1 MFVAALEYIKHVP
14 LRFEVEDGIGSWASA
29 QGSVIQR
36 LPQLVW
42 AGGSTWGEANI
53 WALEQAREKNIKT
66 VHAAMYHL
74 LGYANWLEA
83 ERLDWW
89 HFPAR
94 ASERCLL
101 RFRGDLVRARDRGE
115 IAPSTASIRMAAV
128 VRFYRWLR
136 ATGLLTTSWP
146 IWTERKIEV
155 RLTDVFGFE
164 HTLRVTSTDLAI
176 PNRTVAGGIRLEDG
190 VTPLTTE
197 GMRQIRRFADENA
210 TVELALMLRIGFET
224 GLRLGSILNLKVATL
239 DLAVHDCV
247 APSSWHRISVGPAA
261 KPPVD
266 TKGGV
271 SGMVPIP
278 NELLTDLKAYVATT
292 RRLKRQMQAAP
303 ENRDLV
309 FLTRF
314 GNPYS
319 DPESRAVNVEMSRL
333 RTAAVRK
340 GIEVYRDFHFHRTR
354 ATFATLLM
362 RAALKH
368 LEVGDAVSFVR
379 EACLHKNEATTLKYV
394 KFIETS
400 KAMAQAADEFT
411 RDFMGLAGRGND
423 GSP

>member
-1 MFVAALEYIKHVP
+1 MAALEYIRNVP
-14 LRFEVEDGIGSWASA
+14 LRFEVENGVGSW
-29 QGSVIQR
+29 GSTRGRAIQR
-36 LPQLVW
+36 LPQLIW
-42 AGGSTWGEANI
+42 AGGSTWSEVNL

-66 VHAAMYHL
+66 VRSVMSHM
-74 LGYANWLEA
+74 LGYAKWLEG
-83 ERLDWW
+83 EQLDWW

-128 VRFYRWLR
+128 IRFYRWLL
-136 ATGLLTTSWP
+136 ATGLLTVPWP
-146 IWTERKIEV
+146 LWNERKVGI
-155 RLTDVFGFE
+155 RLTDAFGFE

-176 PNRTVAGGIRLEDG
+176 PNRAVAGAIRLEDG
-190 VTPLTTE
+190 VMPLTTE
-197 GMRQIRRFADENA
+197 GMRQVREYVDMNA
-210 TVELALMLRIGFET
+210 SLELALMLRVGFET
-224 GLRLGSILNLKVATL
+224 GLRLDSILDLKVETL
-239 DLAVHDCV
+239 ERTAPDPI
-247 APSSWHRISVGPAA
+247 APSSWYRIALGPAA
-261 KPPVD
+261 KPPVR

-278 NELLTDLKAYVATT
+278 KALLSDLKAYATST
-292 RRLKRQMQAAP
+292 RRLKRQADAAQ

-319 DPESRAVNVEMSRL
+319 DPEGRAVNVEMSRL
-333 RTAAVRK
+333 RAAAVAE
-340 GIEVYRDFHFHRTR
+340 GIEVFRDFHFHRTR

-362 RAALKH
+362 RAALGH
-368 LEVGDAVSFVR
+368 LEVADAVAFVR

-400 KAMAQAADEFT
+400 KAMAEAADQFT
-411 RDFMGLAGRGND
+411 REFMGLVGEAD
-423 GSP
+423 HEPA